1 MINNVLIQKIRT
13 FIRKIDKMHI
23 FSKNSQIYNL
33 FLLIINLLLEMAF
46 IGEKIVFI
54 ISLTQNRINSNT
66 KMRFESNN
74 TINLNFSI

>member
-1 MINNVLIQKIRT
+1 
-13 FIRKIDKMHI
+13 MHI

-33 FLLIINLLLEMAF
+33 FSLIINLLLEIVF

-74 TINLNFSI
+74 KINLNFSI